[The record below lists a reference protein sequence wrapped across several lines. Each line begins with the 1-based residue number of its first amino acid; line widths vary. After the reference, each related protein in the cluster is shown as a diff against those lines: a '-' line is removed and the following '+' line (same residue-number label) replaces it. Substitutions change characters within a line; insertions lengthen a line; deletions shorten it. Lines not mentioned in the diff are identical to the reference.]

1 METNEI
7 KRVNVNLPNDLI
19 DQVDSYAAR
28 MNINRTSAICVLL
41 SQALKQEEVISR
53 FPDMLN
59 LLKDAKDKGLFQ

>member
-19 DQVDSYAAR
+19 DQVDGYATR

-41 SQALKQEEVISR
+41 SQALKQEEAISR
-53 FPDMLN
+53 FPDMLD
-59 LLKDAKDKGLFQ
+59 LLKDAKVKGLL

>member
-19 DQVDSYAAR
+19 DQVDSYATR

-53 FPDMLN
+53 LPDMLN
-59 LLKDAKDKGLFQ
+59 LLNDTKIKGLLQ

>member
-19 DQVDSYAAR
+19 DQVDSYAGR

-41 SQALKQEEVISR
+41 SQALKQEELISR

-59 LLKDAKDKGLFQ
+59 LLKDAKAKGLLE